1 MYALLGSK
9 YLPFLMYSN
18 TENTS
23 WIIKL
28 VKKKKSTFH
37 NTPQETILGRRT
49 VNRGLRLIMVS
60 TWSCRDYNLWILH
73 ILNCAPRNSG
83 SVLIMIRG
91 KMI

>member
-9 YLPFLMYSN
+9 YLPFLMYRN

-28 VKKKKSTFH
+28 VKKSTFH
-37 NTPQETILGRRT
+37 STLQETILGKRT
-49 VNRGLRLIMVS
+49 VNRGLRLIMIS

-73 ILNCAPRNSG
+73 ILKCAPRNSG

-91 KMI
+91 KMT